1 VCVCVCVCLCRTGRI
16 PLEREFDY
24 QMAS

>member
-1 VCVCVCVCLCRTGRI
+1 VCVCVCVCAERGQA